1 MNWPELP
8 FAKIERKVNE
18 IMNRSVIF
26 ADVSLLLVA
35 FVWGTTFVLVQNAI
49 AFLEPFSFNGVR
61 FFMAAFLLGG
71 WLVIFEREQLKKIN
85 KKLLIS
91 GIIMGLFLFIGYA
104 FQTIGLLH
112 TTSSKAGFI
121 TGLSVVMVPVFSFML
136 LKIKPGFNAI
146 IGVSIATAGLYL
158 LTMTDKVSLNIGD
171 AYVLICAVG
180 FALHIIFTGKYSSK
194 YPALLLTVIQVG
206 TVALLSGIF
215 AFFTENW
222 QQAFETGVLFKTNV
236 VTALIVTS
244 LFATALAFFAQTAF
258 QKFTTPTRVAL
269 IFAMEPVFAA
279 AAGFMW
285 ANERLSFSALTGCL
299 LIFAGMVFAE
309 IPAKKTLSIFRR
321 KTA

>member
-1 MNWPELP
+1 
-8 FAKIERKVNE
+8 
-18 IMNRSVIF
+18 MNRSVIF

-215 AFFTENW
+215 AFF
-222 QQAFETGVLFKTNV
+222 L
-236 VTALIVTS
+236 
-244 LFATALAFFAQTAF
+244 
-258 QKFTTPTRVAL
+258 QKIGSRHLKLEYYLRP
-269 IFAMEPVFAA
+269 
-279 AAGFMW
+279 MW
-285 ANERLSFSALTGCL
+285 
-299 LIFAGMVFAE
+299 
-309 IPAKKTLSIFRR
+309 
-321 KTA
+321 

>member
-8 FAKIERKVNE
+8 SAKIERKVKKD
-18 IMNRSVIF
+18 MNRPVIF

-61 FFMAAFLLGG
+61 FFIAAFLLGG
-71 WLVIFEREQLKKIN
+71 WLVIFEKEQLRKIN

-91 GIIMGLFLFIGYA
+91 GVIMGLFLFIGYA
-104 FQTIGLLH
+104 FQTIGLLY

-206 TVALLSGIF
+206 TVAILSGIF

-222 QQAFETGVLFKTNV
+222 QQAFETGVLLKTNV

-244 LFATALAFFAQTAF
+244 LFATAIAFFAQTAF
-258 QKFTTPTRVAL
+258 QKYTTPTRVAL

-309 IPAKKTLSIFRR
+309 IPAKKTLSIFR
-321 KTA
+321 KKAA

>member
-1 MNWPELP
+1 
-8 FAKIERKVNE
+8 
-18 IMNRSVIF
+18 MNRSVIF

-136 LKIKPGFNAI
+136 LKVKPGFNAI

>member
-1 MNWPELP
+1 
-8 FAKIERKVNE
+8 
-18 IMNRSVIF
+18 MNRPVIF

-61 FFMAAFLLGG
+61 FFIAAFLLGG
-71 WLVIFEREQLKKIN
+71 WLVIFEKEQLRKIN

-91 GIIMGLFLFIGYA
+91 GVIMGLFLFIGYA
-104 FQTIGLLH
+104 FQTIGLLY

-206 TVALLSGIF
+206 TVAILSGIF

-222 QQAFETGVLFKTNV
+222 QQAFETGVLLKTNV

-244 LFATALAFFAQTAF
+244 LFATAIAFFAQTAF
-258 QKFTTPTRVAL
+258 QKYTTPTRVAL

-309 IPAKKTLSIFRR
+309 IPAKKTLSIFR
-321 KTA
+321 KKAA

>member
-1 MNWPELP
+1 
-8 FAKIERKVNE
+8 
-18 IMNRSVIF
+18 MNRSVIF

-104 FQTIGLLH
+104 FQTIGLLY

-158 LTMTDKVSLNIGD
+158 LTMTDRVSLNIGD

>member
-1 MNWPELP
+1 
-8 FAKIERKVNE
+8 
-18 IMNRSVIF
+18 MNRSVIF

-91 GIIMGLFLFIGYA
+91 GVIMGLFLFIGYA
-104 FQTIGLLH
+104 FQTIGLLY

-285 ANERLSFSALTGCL
+285 ANESLSFSALTGCL

-309 IPAKKTLSIFRR
+309 IPVKKTSSIFRK